1 MTPDQKPEWF
11 QIADEDN
18 AASTRKIS
26 KGLPIM
32 ALVAVAAII
41 GVGAIFAQPQEQAP
55 ANATETVAPAV
66 VDTTQTSANSES
78 VAPTNNDAPA
88 VTSANKE
95 SVAPAASE
103 PVAPKAE
110 PVAPKAEP
118 VAPKAEPVAPKAT
131 ATPGVSNP
139 LGKKPKNG
147 EHEGH
152 EGGEHEG
159 GEHEGGE
166 EDD

>member
-41 GVGAIFAQPQEQAP
+41 GVGAILAQPQEQAP

-103 PVAPKAE
+103 PVATKAEPVATKAE
-110 PVAPKAEP
+110 PVAPK
-118 VAPKAEPVAPKAT
+118 VDPVAPKAT
-131 ATPGVSNP
+131 ATPGVANP

-159 GEHEGGE
+159 GG

>member
-41 GVGAIFAQPQEQAP
+41 GVGAILAQPQEQAP

-103 PVAPKAE
+103 PVATKAE

-118 VAPKAEPVAPKAT
+118 VAPKVDPVAPKAT

-159 GEHEGGE
+159 GE